1 MDKRL
6 LAISG
11 IAPLLWP
18 ALVWAQN
25 STLFVLDGS
34 GSMWGQVEGHPKIE
48 IARQVM
54 SDLIGRLPADV
65 QAGLLVYGHDRKDDC
80 NDIEVVA
87 PLGSDRSAIV
97 KALDTINPKG
107 KTPITAA
114 LRQAV
119 AQFRQN
125 EGSSSV
131 VVVSDGKE
139 TCGGDPCAA
148 AREAISTGINL
159 RIHVIGFDVT
169 PEETEQLTCIAEEG
183 HGKYFAA
190 SNADQLVTALAE
202 VEKEVVAP
210 PPPPPPPAEPE
221 PTNEV
226 LFEDHFERDELGDE
240 WELKAPDPNR
250 FAIMDGKALSVATT
264 PEANIAV
271 LRQPISGNFTATITA
286 TIKMDRNNSIRLY
299 SWVGDDNYV
308 VLRIDGNYEGASKVT
323 PHFVKQ
329 LGGQANDINTYGTLG
344 KVGDRDLNEAH
355 GKSEIWYLQVERSGV
370 KYTGRVSVNGV
381 DWTEIGTH
389 TLLAKG
395 GVHLGFSAYS
405 GGVEN
410 SAEFDDF
417 VVTSA
422 K

>member
-6 LAISG
+6 LAVSGFIS
-11 IAPLLWP
+11 LLWP
-18 ALVWAQN
+18 TLIFAQN

-34 GSMWGQVEGHPKIE
+34 GSMWGQIEGRPKIE

-54 SDLIGRLPADV
+54 SDLVGRLPADV

-87 PLGSDRSAIV
+87 PLGSDPATIV
-97 KALDTINPKG
+97 KALDGINPKG

-114 LRQAV
+114 VHQAV
-119 AQFRQN
+119 AQFHQN
-125 EGSSSV
+125 EGNSSI

-148 AREAISTGINL
+148 AREAISTGVNL

-169 PEETEQLTCIAEEG
+169 SEETEQLTCIAEEG

-210 PPPPPPPAEPE
+210 PPPPPEPE
-221 PTNEV
+221 PATEV
-226 LFEDHFERDELGDE
+226 LFEDHFDRDELGDA
-240 WELKAPDPNR
+240 WELKTPDPNR
-250 FAIMDGKALSVATT
+250 FALLDGKALSVATR
-264 PEANIAV
+264 PEANIAA
-271 LRQPISGNFTATITA
+271 LRQPLPGNFTATITA
-286 TIKMDRNNSIRLY
+286 TMKMDRENSLRLY

-308 VLRIDGNYEGASKVT
+308 VVRIDGNYGGASKVT

-329 LGGQANDINTYGTLG
+329 LGGKANDINTYQTL
-344 KVGDRDLNEAH
+344 KKLGDRDLKEAH
-355 GKSEIWYLQVERSGV
+355 GKSETWYLQIERSGV
-370 KYTGRVSVNGV
+370 KYTGRVSADGV

-389 TLLAKG
+389 TLLGKG
-395 GVHLGFSAYS
+395 DVRVGFSAYS

-417 VVTSA
+417 VVTGV